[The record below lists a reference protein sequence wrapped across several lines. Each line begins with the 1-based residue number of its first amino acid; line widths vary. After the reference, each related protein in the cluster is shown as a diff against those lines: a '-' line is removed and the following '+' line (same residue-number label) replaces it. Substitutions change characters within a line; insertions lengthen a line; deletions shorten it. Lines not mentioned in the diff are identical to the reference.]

1 MGGTIHLT
9 SFSLLTAVISLSMF
23 SLFLKVVKT
32 IMGFFFLY
40 LNKWNAKNNCS
51 GTLQF
56 IALEVNPTMM
66 TSCAEKPRN
75 VKKVVVLFVCIFF
88 YNNCINNELK

>member
-1 MGGTIHLT
+1 
-9 SFSLLTAVISLSMF
+9 
-23 SLFLKVVKT
+23 
-32 IMGFFFLY
+32 MGFFFLY

-66 TSCAEKPRN
+66 TSGAEKPRN

-88 YNNCINNELK
+88 

>member
-1 MGGTIHLT
+1 MGGTINLT

-23 SLFLKVVKT
+23 SLFFLSCENTIVV
-32 IMGFFFLY
+32 FFFCY
-40 LNKWNAKNNCS
+40 LNKWNAKNNCC

-66 TSCAEKPRN
+66 ISGAEKPRN
-75 VKKVVVLFVCIFF
+75 VKKVVVLFVCIIF
-88 YNNCINNELK
+88 L